1 MCLKEKLLCMYVK
14 SDDFLGEICSFHGI
28 VFSSG
33 GFGRGSRHLHGI
45 CMALVLALA
54 LALAYGELFQLAS
67 CRKEFFWGGFF
78 FKKVEKKGGRVG
90 GKKAKQNNDDV
101 VTYQRLNL

>member
-45 CMALVLALA
+45 GIGIGIGIGVW
-54 LALAYGELFQLAS
+54 ELFQLAP